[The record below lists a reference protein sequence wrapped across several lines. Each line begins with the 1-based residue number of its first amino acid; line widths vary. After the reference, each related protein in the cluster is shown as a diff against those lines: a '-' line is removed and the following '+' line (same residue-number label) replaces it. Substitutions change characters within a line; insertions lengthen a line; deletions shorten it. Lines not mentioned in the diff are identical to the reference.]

1 MQVKIGACFHKTPT
15 NHYPLTPTTNV
26 GRFSLYFRGRLCQN
40 AAMSEIVKI
49 LSPEQMSAFNTIE
62 RTNTNVLILGSAGTG
77 KSTFVNYLKSAT
89 TKRVVCACPTAV
101 AALNI
106 GGATIHSLFQILPRD
121 FIFPEFLE
129 LKARVRNVLT
139 ATDIL
144 VLDEVSM
151 IAPDL
156 MDAMDILCRRAR
168 KNNEPFGGI
177 QVVAIGDLFQLPPVI
192 TRDAQKYYADEYG
205 NSRAYFFD
213 SNAYKRADFVR
224 FNFDLVYRQNDTELL
239 EKLNALRGGDA
250 SAIGFFNA
258 CRITDDARRANS
270 VLITP
275 FRAVAE
281 RINMERLGQISADS
295 VFYNGELSGNFA
307 ERDVPAPMNLELK
320 VGALV
325 VFVKNGDK
333 WHNGSMGVVQKLG
346 AREIVVQL
354 LNRERDTVS
363 VRPEKWQKVEYL
375 RDENDRL
382 VEHETGAYKQFPLA
396 LGYAMTIHKAQ
407 GKTLDSVVVD
417 ISRGA
422 FEHGQTYVALSRTRA
437 ATDMHIARPLSPRD
451 VIFDPRV
458 LEFVEK

>member
-1 MQVKIGACFHKTPT
+1 
-15 NHYPLTPTTNV
+15 
-26 GRFSLYFRGRLCQN
+26 
-40 AAMSEIVKI
+40 MSEIVPI
-49 LSPEQMSAFNTIE
+49 LSPEQTAAFNTIE
-62 RTNTNVLILGSAGTG
+62 STGSNVLILGSAGTG
-77 KSTFVNYLKSAT
+77 KSTFVNYLKSASK
-89 TKRVVCACPTAV
+89 KRIVCACPTAV

-106 GGATIHSLFQILPRD
+106 GGATIHSLFQIQPRD

-129 LKARVRNVLT
+129 LKAKVRNILT
-139 ATDIL
+139 ATDVL

-156 MDAMDILCRRAR
+156 MDAMDILARRAR

-177 QVVAIGDLFQLPPVI
+177 QIVAIGDLFQLPPVI
-192 TRDAQKYYADEYG
+192 TRDARTYYKQNYEYE
-205 NSRAYFFD
+205 RAYFFD
-213 SNAYKRADFVR
+213 SNVYKRSNFVR
-224 FNFDLVYRQNDTELL
+224 FNFDLVYRQSDAQLL
-239 EKLNALRGGDA
+239 DKLNKLRSGDA
-250 SAIGFFNA
+250 TAIEFFNA
-258 CRITDDARRANS
+258 CTIADDERRMNS

-281 RINMERLGQISADS
+281 RINAERLGQIAAEP
-295 VFYNGELSGNFA
+295 VCYTGILSGNFV
-307 ERDVPAPMNLELK
+307 ERDVPAPLNLELK

-333 WHNGSMGVVQKLG
+333 WHNGSMGIVKSLG
-346 AREIVVQL
+346 AREIIVQL
-354 LNRERDTVS
+354 LNKNRDTVT
-363 VRPEKWQKVEYL
+363 VKPEKWQKIEYS

-382 VEHETGAYKQFPLA
+382 IENETGAYKQFPLM

-407 GKTLDSVVVD
+407 GKTLDTVIID

-458 LEFVEK
+458 LDFVNDN

>member
-1 MQVKIGACFHKTPT
+1 
-15 NHYPLTPTTNV
+15 
-26 GRFSLYFRGRLCQN
+26 
-40 AAMSEIVKI
+40 MSEIVPV
-49 LSPEQMSAFNTIE
+49 LSHEQMAAFNTIE
-62 RTNTNVLILGSAGTG
+62 RTNSNVLILGSAGTG
-77 KSTFVNYLKSAT
+77 KSTFVNYLKSAAK
-89 TKRVVCACPTAV
+89 KRVVCACPTAV

-106 GGATIHSLFQILPRD
+106 GGQTIHSLFQIQPRD

-139 ATDIL
+139 ATDVL

-168 KNNEPFGGI
+168 KNDEPFGGI
-177 QVVAIGDLFQLPPVI
+177 QIVAIGDLFQLPPVI
-192 TRDAQKYYADEYG
+192 TRDAAKYYVAEYEHE
-205 NSRAYFFD
+205 RAYFFD
-213 SNAYKRADFVR
+213 SNVYKRSDFVR
-224 FNFDLVYRQNDTELL
+224 FNFDLVYRQSDVRLL

-250 SAIGFFNA
+250 SALGFFNS
-258 CRITDDARRANS
+258 CQITDNSRRENS

-281 RINMERLGQISADS
+281 RINAERLAQIATDP
-295 VFYNGELSGNFA
+295 VIYHGELTGNFS
-307 ERDVPAPMNLELK
+307 EHDVPAPMNLELK

-325 VFVKNGDK
+325 VFVKNGDR
-333 WHNGSMGVVQKLG
+333 WHNGSMGIVQSLG
-346 AREIVVQL
+346 AREIIVQMLNKNRDVV
-354 LNRERDTVS
+354 TVK
-363 VRPEKWQKVEYL
+363 PEKWQKIEYS

-382 VEHETGAYKQFPLA
+382 VENETGAYKQYPLM

-407 GKTLDSVVVD
+407 GKTLDSVIID

-437 ATDMHIARPLSPRD
+437 ASDMHVARPLLPRD

-458 LEFVEK
+458 LEFVSCD